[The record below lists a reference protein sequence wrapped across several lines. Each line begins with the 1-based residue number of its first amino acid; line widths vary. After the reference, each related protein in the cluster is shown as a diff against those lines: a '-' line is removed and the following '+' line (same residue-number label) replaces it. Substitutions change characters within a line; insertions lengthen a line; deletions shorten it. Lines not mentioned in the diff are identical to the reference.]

1 MANLTKREY
10 MENITDIKKEWE
22 TPSLERLD
30 IMKTLGGLADA
41 YEGENLGKTERA
53 S

>member
-1 MANLTKREY
+1 
-10 MENITDIKKEWE
+10 MENKTDIKKEWE

-30 IMKTLGGLADA
+30 IMKTLGGLANG
-41 YEGENLGKTERA
+41 YEGEDLGKTQKA